1 MQSVKE
7 YTIEY
12 LRGLERDGSP
22 LPGDRDPMS
31 AYLAQNCRIGH
42 VAGTVE
48 KFGGRS
54 KVYTSTF
61 AGGALPGHVLGL
73 TEARLGSS
81 DHLVACVSTNDLS
94 LQAVGSLTYS
104 AGNWTFTDIRRT
116 TPSPYNPQC
125 PVARRFSFAVLN
137 DSLIMTDFGVS
148 ALEKWGGSESTA
160 ALTIGGSPGFS
171 TLKARYMSVVRDVLF
186 LGYTTE
192 DATAQPDRIRWSDGG
207 NPESWTSTN
216 FFDLSTKDGDIV
228 MGLIPLQGLAV
239 AFKRKSIWVG
249 AYVGAPD
256 YYTFEQVVPDKGT
269 VAPFAMKSINN
280 YILFASY
287 DGIYIFDGS
296 PSPRKISGKKVSNY
310 FLSGLNEEEAYQ
322 IIAYVHPFKSEIW
335 FCSQKGA
342 FPTWVYNYETD
353 DWYDSNLKYQTLS
366 IGRRTQRATW
376 NSLATEV
383 NRYTWDS
390 IRFKDGERTWDKA
403 FNVSSGALFL
413 GGASAADTTQAVVYE
428 VDIGSYYDKNS
439 STTAMTATYR
449 TNNIDCGLP
458 QQVKRFLGATLRLAP
473 LTATLTVRVYV
484 DGVKVGGDISVSVA
498 SDSGEFGETKVY
510 FNAVGVN
517 LQLEIENSTAAQAM
531 RVMGY
536 IIHYVQREPIR

>member
-1 MQSVKE
+1 MRGTRD

-22 LPGDRDPMS
+22 LPGDRDAVS
-31 AYLAQNCRIGH
+31 AYLARNCRIGH

-54 KVYTSTF
+54 KVYTTTF
-61 AGGALPGHVLGL
+61 AGGFLPGHVLGL
-73 TEARLGSS
+73 TEARLGNS
-81 DHLVACVSTNDLS
+81 DHLVACMSTNDLS

-104 AGNWTFTDIRRT
+104 ASNWNFDDITRVG
-116 TPSPYNPQC
+116 PPAYAPQC
-125 PVARRFSFAVLN
+125 PIERRFSFAVLN
-137 DSLIMTDFGVS
+137 DLLIMSDFGVS
-148 ALEKWGGSESTA
+148 ALEKWVGSGKTA
-160 ALTIGGSPGFS
+160 ALTIGGAPGFT
-171 TLKARYMSVVRDVLF
+171 TLKARYLSVVRDVLF
-186 LGYTTE
+186 LGHTTE
-192 DATAQPDRIRWSDGG
+192 DSTVHPDRIRWSDGG
-207 NPESWTSTN
+207 DPESWTSTN
-216 FFDLSTKDGDIV
+216 YFDLSTKDGDIV
-228 MGLIPLQGLAV
+228 MGLAPIQGLAV

-269 VAPFAMKSINN
+269 VAPFAIKSVNN

-342 FPTWVYNYETD
+342 FPTWIYNYETD

-390 IRFKDGERTWDKA
+390 IRFKDGDRTWDRA
-403 FNVSSGALFL
+403 FNVTSGALLL
-413 GGASAADTTQAVVYE
+413 GGATSADTAQAVVYE

-439 STTAMTATYR
+439 STTPLTSTYR

-458 QQVKRFLGATLRLAP
+458 QRRKRFLGATLRLAP
-473 LTATLTVRVYV
+473 LTATVTVRVYV
-484 DGVKVGGDISVSVA
+484 DGAKTGGDIPISIA
-498 SDSGEFGETKVY
+498 SASSEFTEAVVY
-510 FNAVGVN
+510 FNATGIN
-517 LQLEIENSTAAQAM
+517 LQLEIENATPAQAM
-531 RVMGY
+531 RLMGY
-536 IIHYVQREPIR
+536 TVHYIPREHIK